1 MVAQLVEQLIRNQQV
16 RRFKPCPWLQKIYLA
31 SNDFGSRFFLVQP
44 LVQPFEKIRYSF
56 IKNEG
61 SIYALNCINR
71 IVLNWKNNEK
81 NFIVV
86 LRSFE
91 LRQEEVLLS

>member
-1 MVAQLVEQLIRNQQV
+1 MRGSLVRIRYVAPVNL
-16 RRFKPCPWLQKIYLA
+16 RFPVIGRPLFY
-31 SNDFGSRFFLVQP
+31 LVQP

-56 IKNEG
+56 IKNKG
-61 SIYALNCINR
+61 PIYALNCINWT
-71 IVLNWKNNEK
+71 VLNWKSNEK